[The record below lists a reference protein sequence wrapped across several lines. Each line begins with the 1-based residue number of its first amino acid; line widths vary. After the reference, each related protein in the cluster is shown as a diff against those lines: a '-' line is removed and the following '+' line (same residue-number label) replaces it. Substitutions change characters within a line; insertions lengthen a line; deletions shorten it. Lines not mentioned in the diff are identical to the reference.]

1 MDIRGYVDVDVDVDV
16 GGLDMPII
24 QSNPIHSE
32 PYPCHNNTQ
41 QPCFS
46 MEFLGGNDCSSIALM
61 ALIIYSSLGPAS
73 RLRSVILLCSA
84 LLCAA

>member
-32 PYPCHNNTQ
+32 PYADATVSHVV
-41 QPCFS
+41 S
-46 MEFLGGNDCSSIALM
+46 
-61 ALIIYSSLGPAS
+61 
-73 RLRSVILLCSA
+73 
-84 LLCAA
+84 

>member
-32 PYPCHNNTQ
+32 PY
-41 QPCFS
+41 
-46 MEFLGGNDCSSIALM
+46 
-61 ALIIYSSLGPAS
+61 
-73 RLRSVILLCSA
+73 LRGIPLSWGDSPSPVFTA
-84 LLCAA
+84 VV

>member
-32 PYPCHNNTQ
+32 PYYFEGC
-41 QPCFS
+41 
-46 MEFLGGNDCSSIALM
+46 GGITDRKVLSSIKSFNGICDSNFFCLT
-61 ALIIYSSLGPAS
+61 G
-73 RLRSVILLCSA
+73 RHFCRFG
-84 LLCAA
+84 

>member
-32 PYPCHNNTQ
+32 PY
-41 QPCFS
+41 S
-46 MEFLGGNDCSSIALM
+46 LAEKAGLGECPKKRGS
-61 ALIIYSSLGPAS
+61 PEE
-73 RLRSVILLCSA
+73 
-84 LLCAA
+84 